1 MSIYMYLLLYPI
13 LESFFWSFSFVTACR
28 RSAYFSPRFNPRPRT
43 GGDPC
48 SQVKHQISIV
58 SIHAPARG
66 ATASATIEIM
76 QLPCFNPR
84 PRTGGD
90 IIVLCPTSSNHRF
103 NPRPRTGGDRSLI
116 TRYKSSSYQPLSAF
130 QFTLSCT
137 KRQFTYQRTYS
148 HCVATIYIY
157 CEPLRKTV

>member
-1 MSIYMYLLLYPI
+1 L
-13 LESFFWSFSFVTACR
+13 FVIDLV
-28 RSAYFSPRFNPRPRT
+28 Y
-43 GGDPC
+43 
-48 SQVKHQISIV
+48 V

-103 NPRPRTGGDRSLI
+103 NPRPRTGGDPFHSLLPAACPFQS
-116 TRYKSSSYQPLSAF
+116 TPPHGGRLSLFFLLIIINRF
-130 QFTLSCT
+130 QSTPPHGGRPFAYNSLQV
-137 KRQFTYQRTYS
+137 K
-148 HCVATIYIY
+148 
-157 CEPLRKTV
+157 

>member
-43 GGDPC
+43 GGDYKILF
-48 SQVKHQISIV
+48 VIDLVYV

-90 IIVLCPTSSNHRF
+90 PFHSLLPAACPFQSTPPHGGRLSLFFLLIIINRF
-103 NPRPRTGGDRSLI
+103 QSTPPHGGRPFAYNSLQV
-116 TRYKSSSYQPLSAF
+116 K
-130 QFTLSCT
+130 
-137 KRQFTYQRTYS
+137 
-148 HCVATIYIY
+148 
-157 CEPLRKTV
+157 